1 MTEYEKYESRS
12 FSKTERRRIDGRTT
26 GCGCCTG
33 YCKYAFHPGFLTK
46 ELEKEHR
53 CAEKGCFHYVPREKT
68 KEKRENTARDFCKE
82 ILKSAERRTTSFEG
96 IRVTRAAKSGN
107 GYTVWFAAITN
118 DFAPSVISDLIA
130 DEFGTEVTFKKLE
143 CDYELSAKLV
153 IRGTK

>member
-26 GCGCCTG
+26 GCGNCTG

-46 ELEKEHR
+46 ELEKEH
-53 CAEKGCFHYVPREKT
+53 CCIEKECFHYVPREKT

-82 ILKSAERRTTSFEG
+82 ILKSAERRTAYAEG

-107 GYTVWFAAITN
+107 GYTVFFASITK
-118 DFAPSVISDLIA
+118 DFETNEISRVIGN
-130 DEFGTEVTFKKLE
+130 EFGTEVTFRKLE
-143 CDYELSAKLV
+143 CSYEQSARLV
-153 IRGTK
+153 IYGTK